1 MIDNHLRLNLVI
13 NIFVQPIKL
22 LNWQKTH
29 LGETRIMTY
38 TNKNNKGLHLKRNK
52 QQEFNSSCLKEIAVG
67 LKLLLGL
74 APRSWSSKSL
84 LCRSYLSLVKKLIN
98 NHGPVTAAKR
108 MKEYQNF
115 IIRSALELPVTAL
128 SWHKVDKTGWPVILK
143 PFKSYTMSQDPLRK
157 HFIISIFRSSDLMTG
172 IIDNDTSTITEPW
185 QGCERTLNV
194 ISVFCKG
201 WGERNW
207 WLKNLWA
214 SRTNNNGMRAKGAS
228 GPNGS
233 TGTLTLTLDALALN
247 LDRSLKDSVLALS
260 NLTCTPKFSGWISYI
275 LKGHC
280 CISMYAFIQ
289 SSRRLRELSH
299 GRIAFI
305 PDKGMKTRVVA
316 IGDGFTQVVLQP
328 IHDVLME
335 TLRHMKTSAAFKQTR
350 VHNII
355 KFRSKHNLFMGSS
368 DATAFTDRFPFRLQ
382 LAFLERIIGAKIVIH
397 YKNVIG
403 RTFTVQGSEER
414 ISYSTGQPMGFLSS
428 WPLATITHHIVI
440 EYCAKQVLNHY
451 EFKRFIRD
459 GYCVLGDDVVIFHRG
474 VYKMYLSI
482 MRKLGLTLNSNK
494 STDSKHACEFAKQLF
509 WRGFRVS
516 AITPSSLMKVA
527 VSPTS
532 MVKLLQDLTDL
543 GYSNIPAIALLDLYP
558 KKTWK
563 QLIPFL
569 SNPQTFKFCENLI
582 DWSEAPKGL
591 SPNQYGWV
599 WTKQQFA
606 AALSYAAVLIISA
619 EVKRLDD
626 TKKPAKRV
634 TNKVWGI
641 IRKFYK
647 AHPKAEP
654 IYTRPFYDGLD
665 LIATELSQL
674 RWGEILS
681 YDYQK
686 FVKHIRSLD
695 PDTHLYGIENSNVT
709 EIKILVTAINLLN
722 DSQNPDSK
730 LNLADFDNFEERILQ
745 KLLDNFVGSRLW
757 A

>member
-1 MIDNHLRLNLVI
+1 MSL
-13 NIFVQPIKL
+13 Q
-22 LNWQKTH
+22 
-29 LGETRIMTY
+29 
-38 TNKNNKGLHLKRNK
+38 NKNNKGLRTRRNK
-52 QQEFNSSCLKEIAVG
+52 QQEFNSSCLKDMYLG
-67 LKLLLGL
+67 LKLLIGL
-74 APRSWSSKSL
+74 APRSWSKKTL
-84 LCRSYLSLVKKLIN
+84 LCKSYISLVKKLIN

-157 HFIISIFRSSDLMTG
+157 HFVISVFRTGDMLTG
-172 IIDNDTSTITEPW
+172 IIDDDTSTITSPW
-185 QGCERTLNV
+185 QGCERTVEV
-194 ISVFCKG
+194 ISAFCKE
-201 WGERNW
+201 WGERNRK
-207 WLKNLWA
+207 LKKLWA
-214 SRTNNNGMRAKGAS
+214 YRTRNDGMKAKGAS

-260 NLTCTPKFSGWISYI
+260 NLTCTPQFAGWIEYT
-275 LKGHC
+275 LQHHC
-280 CISMYAFIQ
+280 RISMYAFVQ
-289 SSRRLRELSH
+289 SSKRLRELSH
-299 GRIAFI
+299 GRVAFI

-316 IGDGFTQVVLQP
+316 MGDGFTQSILTP

-335 TLRHMKTSAAFKQTR
+335 TLKTMKTSAAFKQTR
-350 VHNII
+350 AHEII
-355 KFRSKHNLFMGSS
+355 KFRSKHKLFMGSS

-382 LAFLERIIGAKIVIH
+382 LAFLESMLGAKMVLH

-440 EYCAKQVLNHY
+440 EYCAKQVLTY
-451 EFKRFIRD
+451 TEFKRFVQC
-459 GYCVLGDDVVIFHRG
+459 GYYVLGDDVVIFHRG
-474 VYKMYLSI
+474 VYKKYLNI

-494 STDSKHACEFAKQLF
+494 STDSEHACEFAKQLF
-509 WRGFRVS
+509 WRGKRIS

-532 MVKLLQDLTDL
+532 MVKTLQDLTDL
-543 GYSNIPAIALLDLYP
+543 GYSNIPAISLLDLYP

-569 SNPQTFKFCENLI
+569 SNPQTFKFGENLI
-582 DWSEAPKGL
+582 DWSEAPMGL
-591 SPNQYGWV
+591 SPSQYSWV
-599 WTKQQFA
+599 WTKQQFT
-606 AALSYAAVLIISA
+606 AALSYAAVLTIST
-619 EVKRLDD
+619 EVKRIDVV
-626 TKKPAKRV
+626 KAKPKRV
-634 TNKVWGI
+634 TNRLFGI

-647 AHPKAEP
+647 VHPEVEP
-654 IYTRPFYDGLD
+654 IYTRPFYDGLET
-665 LIATELSQL
+665 IATELSQL

-686 FVKHIRSLD
+686 FVKHIKALD
-695 PDTHLYGIENSNVT
+695 PDTHLYGFENSNVT
-709 EIKILVTAINLLN
+709 EMKILVTTITLLN
-722 DSQNPDSK
+722 DTQNPDSK
-730 LNLADFDNFEERILQ
+730 LSLEDFDNFEEKILQ
-745 KLLDNFVGSRLW
+745 KLLDNIVGSRLW